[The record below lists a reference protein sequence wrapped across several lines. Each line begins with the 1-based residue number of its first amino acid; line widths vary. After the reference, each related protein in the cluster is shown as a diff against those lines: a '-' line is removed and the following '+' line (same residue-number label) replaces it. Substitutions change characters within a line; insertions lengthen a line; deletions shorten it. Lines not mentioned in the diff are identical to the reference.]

1 MEKLIKLL
9 EKFDLSG
16 NSLLIEDL
24 DPAPQEKTTEGGIIL
39 GTAKREEIE
48 LHKARVLKAGL
59 GHHSDYGEFIYNPIK
74 ENALIYYKNAREYI
88 LEGISFKGTE
98 LGQVVAYKNEN
109 GNSEAKSGI

>member
-1 MEKLIKLL
+1 MEKLIEILN
-9 EKFDLSG
+9 KFELSG

-39 GTAKREEIE
+39 GTAKRDEVE

-59 GHHSDYGEFIYNPIK
+59 GHHSDYGVFIYNPIK
-74 ENALIYYKNAREYI
+74 ENALIYYKNAGEYI

-98 LGQVVAYKNEN
+98 LGQVVAYKNEQD
-109 GNSEAKSGI
+109 AR